1 MKEQARSGE
10 VLGITDEGAA
20 GPHAASTGV
29 LAALRRG
36 PPDPSASRWL
46 RPPRTFPSA
55 GSTRQRR
62 RQRVSSL
69 RPHTPGLTNTYGT
82 PVGGGAMRA
91 CGHAVVR
98 TGRGVR
104 VFRNEGIR
112 LQPSPLI
119 TRGPTSA
126 DTMLAR
132 ITWLIGRSCRCPTDA
147 RWQAVKASTFLV
159 ARARATS
166 RG

>member
-1 MKEQARSGE
+1 MKAQPVRMRRAREFSPRSAE
-10 VLGITDEGAA
+10 AHPTRPRAA
-20 GPHAASTGV
+20 GFGHLALSRVPAHAAATTP
-29 LAALRRG
+29 A
-36 PPDPSASRWL
+36 
-46 RPPRTFPSA
+46 
-55 GSTRQRR
+55 
-62 RQRVSSL
+62 VSSL